1 MILPPNRRNKF
12 LGLVLTTKNFL
23 NLDPS
28 LRSNYDKSSRIGTS
42 MRHDFSRAGDQPGPG
57 NYEIKP
63 KITGPSFGF
72 GSGSRP
78 PLNPKNETPGP
89 GGYNIS

>member
-1 MILPPNRRNKF
+1 MILQQSRRNKYRGQVHMIKNSLS
-12 LGLVLTTKNFL
+12 LGL
-23 NLDPS
+23 S
-28 LRSNYDKSSRIGTS
+28 RQSIIKSKKRIGTS

-57 NYEIKP
+57 NYDIKP

-78 PLNPKNETPGP
+78 PLNHKNETPGP